1 MKNLE
6 FVSRIINDM
15 NALTKDAHVSRRWI
29 LSIGRQ
35 KARSY
40 ISQRWADGTLFGEES
55 LYTHIGCLEME
66 RVRTVDCCFAEFRL
80 CRVLMRSKERIPD
93 LVYSRI
99 GPAILRVSNV
109 TDEILFTPITLRK
122 YANDRKRRFASLK
135 RYYYYLNDGYIYI
148 PDVEIHAINVDLIT
162 LDKKA
167 ALALA
172 GCGLDED
179 DTCLSEWEYDFV
191 CPDKLLEYVVAE
203 TLQEVMN
210 KLNVP
215 TDENPDMDLNKKTQ
229 KVQ

>member
-35 KARSY
+35 KSGSY

-55 LYTHIGCLEME
+55 LYTHIGCMEME

-80 CRVLMRSKERIPD
+80 CRVLMRSKERIPG

-99 GPAILRVSNV
+99 GPAVLRVSNV
-109 TDEILFTPITLRK
+109 TDDILFTSITLRK
-122 YANDRKRRFASLK
+122 YANDRKRRFGSVK
-135 RYYYYLNDGYIYI
+135 RYYYYVNDGYIYI
-148 PDVEIHAINVDLIT
+148 PDVEIHAINVDVIT
-162 LDKKA
+162 LDKRKA
-167 ALALA
+167 LELA
-172 GCGLDED
+172 GCGDKD
-179 DTCLSEWEYDFV
+179 NDGCLSEWEYDFV
-191 CPDKLLEYVVAE
+191 CPEKLLEYVVAE
-203 TLQEVMN
+203 TLKEALT
-210 KLNVP
+210 KLGIP